1 MLYDPITPTFCHPER
16 QRPRQHANYTS
27 VQIDSSSQKL
37 QDGFELEASVNYRSV
52 MPDRKLDILP
62 RTFVVSLRIST

>member
-27 VQIDSSSQKL
+27 VQIESSSQKL

-52 MPDRKLDILP
+52 MTQNLIFCRELLWFHSEPQ
-62 RTFVVSLRIST
+62 SE